1 MTESKTLQ
9 TTVSARL
16 LEHMLLVTA
25 LPKRVGMCLQM
36 SGVYRVRRV
45 RGMSVLWFLVVD
57 VFDESPTKVSNAT
70 YAQ

>member
-16 LEHMLLVTA
+16 LERMLLVTA
-25 LPKRVGMCLQM
+25 LPKRVGMCLRM

-45 RGMSVLWFLVVD
+45 RGMSLL
-57 VFDESPTKVSNAT
+57 
-70 YAQ
+70 